1 MQLVATGALT
11 NVALLLILYPE
22 VGSMIDITLMG
33 GALGVGG
40 APAAVRQ
47 PRVLCW
53 PVVRQGTS
61 GCCFTGIPSYP
72 CRQHWPSARVQHPGA
87 AEGRSS

>member
-47 PRVLCW
+47 PRVCAGRLSGRGHQAVASQGFPYTLAGNTG
-53 PVVRQGTS
+53 PVQE
-61 GCCFTGIPSYP
+61 FNI
-72 CRQHWPSARVQHPGA
+72 QVQPRA
-87 AEGRSS
+87 